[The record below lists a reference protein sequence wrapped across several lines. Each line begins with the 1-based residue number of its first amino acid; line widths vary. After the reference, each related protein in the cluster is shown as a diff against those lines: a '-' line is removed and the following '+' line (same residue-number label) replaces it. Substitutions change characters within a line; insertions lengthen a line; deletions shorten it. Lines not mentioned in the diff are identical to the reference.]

1 MHVKV
6 NHSKQKVIDAASLL
20 FFQKGFHGTSVRD
33 IAEEASVNVSLISY
47 YFKGKQGLFEHAVT
61 RYYEEYFE
69 EIEKNLQGN
78 KDRPPLEQFKELIA
92 TIFKFKQQHFHL
104 TCTIHRELSL
114 DSVFVR
120 EMTVT
125 YLAKENHY
133 LEQLLKKILDKKRFA
148 RSSFLILQ
156 LKGMLLA
163 PYILHHEWQQP
174 VVSEQSHQYFISHYI
189 KKIHDWLD
197 FLTVSHNEK
206 SNI

>member
-1 MHVKV
+1 MQE
-6 NHSKQKVIDAASLL
+6 NPSRQKVIDAAVLL
-20 FFQKGFHGTSVRD
+20 FFQHGFHGTSVRD

-61 RYYEEYFE
+61 NYYELYFA
-69 EIEKNLQGN
+69 EIEGTIRANQELSS
-78 KDRPPLEQFKELIA
+78 LEQLKELI
-92 TIFKFKQQHFHL
+92 TNIFKFKQQHFHL

-133 LEQLLKKILDKKRFA
+133 LEHLLTDILGKDRISKK
-148 RSSFLILQ
+148 SFLNLQ

-174 VVSEQSHQYFISHYI
+174 VVSEQSHRYFMENYI
-189 KKIHDWLD
+189 QQIHQWLD
-197 FLTVSHNEK
+197 FLIVVK
-206 SNI
+206 